1 MCSTFSISCASEWN
15 STESNQWKWYFF
27 YFFGIIEIV
36 LSSLLYFC
44 LYICIFHSYMIV
56 MYFRTYKTCVPT
68 VNWCTYTY
76 FVLSAIFD
84 ADMYRVRYKG
94 FSHAKKMTV
103 YIKQTCTVLCFGVC
117 SAFLFFEGDFNYLN
131 SFWKIYI
138 FLECDNLSLAYANEK
153 TNNFQNKM
161 RLEHFLGGAKKIKL
175 QWFDKIFWWDSI
187 DFLTT
192 IHVIIVKSYD
202 QEVHL
207 FTWVDEILS
216 LIK

>member
-94 FSHAKKMTV
+94 FSHAKKWQFTLNKLALSFV
-103 YIKQTCTVLCFGVC
+103 SEFVQLSCFLKEISIIWIAFEKYIYFWNVIILAWHMQMKKQTIFRIKC
-117 SAFLFFEGDFNYLN
+117 DLN
-131 SFWKIYI
+131 IFW
-138 FLECDNLSLAYANEK
+138 
-153 TNNFQNKM
+153 
-161 RLEHFLGGAKKIKL
+161 GAKKIKL